1 MEYRVDEVR
10 DILLAKLNFNYFK
23 DDNFEIIRDAKRL
36 IQEFS
41 WHNGGFFQ
49 D

>member
-1 MEYRVDEVR
+1 MEYRVDEVH
-10 DILLAKLNFNYFK
+10 DILAKINFNDFK
-23 DDNFEIIRDAKRL
+23 DDIFEIIRDAKRL
-36 IQEFS
+36 IQEFN